1 MLNNKNSYKGY
12 MIFITTVLIVLGLT
26 TSTLRSYADGTLNEH
41 FLWEYVPEQTAQIQ
55 QALDNNPITQMKN
68 MQLEILE
75 RASSIAEQ
83 SNNRYR

>member
-1 MLNNKNSYKGY
+1 MLNNKKSYKGY
-12 MIFITTVLIVLGLT
+12 MIFITTLLIVLGLV

-41 FLWEYVPEQTAQIQ
+41 FLWKYAPEQTAQIQ
-55 QALDNNPITQMKN
+55 QTLDNNPITQMKN

-83 SNNRYR
+83 SNIRR